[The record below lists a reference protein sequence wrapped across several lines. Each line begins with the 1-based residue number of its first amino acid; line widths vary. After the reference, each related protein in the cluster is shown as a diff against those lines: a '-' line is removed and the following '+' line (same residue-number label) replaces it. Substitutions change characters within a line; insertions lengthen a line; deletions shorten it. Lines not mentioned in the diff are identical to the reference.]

1 MKETTSSLMSL
12 GGVEQD
18 DSARQEPRRG
28 QSPIV
33 LALTA
38 AFVLVGLAVAY
49 ADSLAYLVE
58 QWTENENYGHGFFI
72 PFISLLLVW
81 LKRDRIQRLQSKGS
95 WWGVP
100 IVLLAIVLYGLGEF
114 GTLYVLLHL
123 SFVLMLVGLC
133 LAAFGRDILKE
144 LGFPLL
150 YLLTMIPLPQFLFQE
165 LSGKLQ
171 LLSSALG
178 VGCLQVVGITA
189 FRDGNVIDL
198 GPIQLQVVEA
208 CSGLQYLFPL
218 MSLSL
223 LCAYLFQA
231 PMWKRAVVFVS
242 SMPIAILLNGFRIG
256 IIGVLVEVFGSGA
269 AEGFLHLFEGW
280 VIFVMSLVI
289 LAFVM
294 WGLSRI
300 GSGAERQ
307 SIFELLR
314 LPSDS
319 GTVVQP
325 GVVRPLSH
333 EGALPASLFCVV
345 GLLVSVAVASP
356 YLMSREE
363 IMPPRESLLNFP
375 MQAQQ
380 WQGSTFPLEKEYIDT
395 LRFDDYLLA
404 DYRAAGESPVNFYV
418 AYYRSQRKGQS
429 AHSPRTCIPGGGWEI
444 TSLRTVEVPT
454 NDTATTALR
463 VNRLVIQKADAKQI
477 VYYWFKQRDRVLTN
491 EYLVKVFLVWDALAR
506 QRTDGALIRLSASV
520 PPGHDEDEADRTL
533 VDFTEAVNPL
543 MSRFVPD

>member
-1 MKETTSSLMSL
+1 MKERMSSVASIAGLEQ
-12 GGVEQD
+12 GG
-18 DSARQEPRRG
+18 SARQETRRG
-28 QSPIV
+28 QSPMV
-33 LALTA
+33 VGLTA
-38 AFVLVGLAVAY
+38 AFVLLGLAVTY
-49 ADSLAYLVE
+49 ADSLAYLVQ

-72 PFISLLLVW
+72 PIISLLLVW
-81 LKRDRIQRLQSKGS
+81 LKRERIRRLQPRGS

-100 IVLLAIVLYGLGEF
+100 IVLLAIGLYGFGEF
-114 GTLYVLLHL
+114 GSLYVLLHL
-123 SFVLMLVGLC
+123 SLLLMLAGLC
-133 LAAFGRDILKE
+133 LTVFGRDIFKE

-150 YLLTMIPLPQFLFQE
+150 YLLTMIPLPHFLFQE

-223 LCAYLFQA
+223 LCSYLFQA
-231 PMWKRAVVFVS
+231 PIWKRAVVFLS

-256 IIGVLVEVFGSGA
+256 VIGLLVELFGTGA

-280 VIFVMSLVI
+280 VIFLLSLVI
-289 LAFVM
+289 LALVM

-300 GSGAERQ
+300 GSGDERQ
-307 SIFELLR
+307 SFFDLLR
-314 LPSDS
+314 LPSGS
-319 GTVVQP
+319 GIVVHP
-325 GVVRPLSH
+325 GAVRPSSLT
-333 EGALPASLFCVV
+333 GASSAPLFCGV
-345 GLLVSVAVASP
+345 GLLASLAIASP
-356 YLMSREE
+356 YLMPREE
-363 IMPPRESLLNFP
+363 IVPARQSLLNFP
-375 MQAQQ
+375 MLVQQ
-380 WQGSTFPLEKEYIDT
+380 WQGATFPLEKEYIET

-404 DYRAAGESPVNFYV
+404 DYHAAGGSPVNFYV
-418 AYYRSQRKGQS
+418 AYYGSQRKGQS

-444 TSLRTVEVPT
+444 TSLRTMEVPA
-454 NDTATTALR
+454 NEALTTSLH

-477 VYYWFKQRDRVLTN
+477 VYYWFKQRDRVLVD
-491 EYLVKVFLVWDALAR
+491 EYLVKFFLVWDALAK

-520 PPGHDEDEADRTL
+520 QPGHDEDEADRIL
-533 VDFTEAVNPL
+533 ADFTKSVNPL